1 MLYHRSLQ
9 AEVQNPNVE
18 IVFLFHCLEISPS
31 ISDPGTFGYEKK
43 ENVRSLSHT
52 IYKTK
57 LLVGL

>member
-1 MLYHRSLQ
+1 MLCHRSLQ
-9 AEVQNPNVE
+9 AEVENPNVE
-18 IVFLFHCLEISPS
+18 IVFLFHYLEISPL
-31 ISDPGTFGYEKK
+31 ISDPGTFGYQKK